1 MKAMILAAGLGTRLK
16 PFTENHPKALF
27 PVIGITLLERNINYL
42 KKAGIH
48 DIVINVHHF
57 AAQIIDFLKRHDN
70 FNVNISIS
78 DESEAL
84 LETGGGLL
92 KAAPYL
98 KDDTFVL
105 LNVDILTH
113 LDLKEMMAQHQK
125 NQTLATLAV
134 SKRDSSRQL
143 GFTDEWQLCAWKNLK
158 TGELVTNGRKAHYER
173 AFSGIHIIEPTIFD
187 LISET
192 GKFSIIKTYLRLM
205 HTHSIKGFDHTGIP
219 VLDVGKPEN
228 INIAESLFI

>member
-16 PFTENHPKALF
+16 PFTEKHPKALF
-27 PVIGITLLERNINYL
+27 PVNGVTLLERNINFL

-48 DIVINVHHF
+48 DIVINVHHY
-57 AAQIIDFLKRHDN
+57 ADQIIDFLKDHDT

-78 DESEAL
+78 DESKAL

-98 KDDTFVL
+98 KDDAFVL

-113 LDLKEMMAQHQK
+113 LNLEEMIAQHQK
-125 NQTLATLAV
+125 NQSLVTIAV
-134 SKRDSSRQL
+134 SKRDSTRQL
-143 GFTDEWQLCAWKNLK
+143 GFTDEWQLCAWRNLK
-158 TGELVTNGRKAHYER
+158 TGESVTAHKKAVYER
-173 AFSGIHIIEPTIFD
+173 AFSGIHIIEPALFD
-187 LISET
+187 LIIET
-192 GKFSIIKTYLRLM
+192 GKFSIITTYLRLM
-205 HTHSIKGFDHTGIP
+205 QTYPIKGFDHTGIP

-228 INIAESLFI
+228 VHKAEALF